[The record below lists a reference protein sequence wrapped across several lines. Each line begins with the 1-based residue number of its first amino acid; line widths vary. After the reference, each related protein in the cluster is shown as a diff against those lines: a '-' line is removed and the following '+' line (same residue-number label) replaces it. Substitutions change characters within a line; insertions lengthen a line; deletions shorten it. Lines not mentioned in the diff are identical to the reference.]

1 MPSARSAAARSAA
14 ARSAAARSASARS
27 ATSRPTAARSA
38 TSRPTA
44 ARSAAARS
52 ATSRATGSRSAARP
66 ATARPA
72 ARRQARRPQ
81 RVPVRSA
88 ALRVR
93 WERVGR
99 YGLLLVLAIVVGL
112 YAEHTVSYLS
122 TSSQADQQQAA
133 VSRLARQNRGL
144 ERQMRALN
152 DPVTI
157 VRDAR
162 SLGMV
167 RPGERSYAMTGQPQ
181 R

>member
-1 MPSARSAAARSAA
+1 M
-14 ARSAAARSASARS
+14 
-27 ATSRPTAARSA
+27 
-38 TSRPTA
+38 
-44 ARSAAARS
+44 
-52 ATSRATGSRSAARP
+52 
-66 ATARPA
+66 
-72 ARRQARRPQ
+72 
-81 RVPVRSA
+81 
-88 ALRVR
+88 
-93 WERVGR
+93 
-99 YGLLLVLAIVVGL
+99 LAIVVGL